1 MEINLDELH
10 DKLLNQI
17 NLSTVDKEICKTVTD
32 KQFPGGIIPSGNSFY
47 VIAMSQKEFKILVS
61 LLNSFI
67 GKNYSNFDGHIIN
80 LDTSSQ
86 IEKLLVDYDISLV
99 SKFDVPVSLKDTIE
113 SLISKMI
120 NIYKTSSYNV
130 NSISLS
136 IGKLIDDF
144 KESIY
149 ITKDI
154 NNAKN
159 IISKI
164 KQEHRLDALNI
175 TFMEIELAYAFQN
188 WDTIINHKLIYQII
202 HARKPLIIRLH
213 IIEAFYYTYISNSSN
228 IKEDYSRYIKPNIL
242 NLLTSCPKNAKSEIK
257 YMYFLAYSLGD
268 LAYTNISSI
277 INDYLDN
284 PLLSDKNKEI
294 VENKLSS
301 ENRFIENSNDSYLST
316 KASII
321 EANNIDTLEKID
333 NVKEKLENL
342 KDEEKEDLSSIILS
356 SEIDN
361 DKKLLPKNWIEW
373 IDLLA
378 HKEFNNS
385 FLIAEKGLEEWD
397 INILTNDPVN
407 IFNLCI
413 KINSLEKPYS
423 LSRFIFALP
432 LFIESLKRSD
442 YYPNSLCI
450 EIYTSILEVISIY
463 EIQDQKT
470 LILSQDI
477 FESLLTLSPNSNI
490 YNNIIEK
497 IEIIIKRIN
506 GKNYVDC
513 LIDFAELIISYNA
526 TEVNSRNNLL
536 ELILMQVYE
545 NKDWLEEFQL
555 DMLIKLSSVLDLNS
569 LFENLILE
577 KELQIKEK
585 FEKYIGK
592 TIGIYTLS
600 ESAGKNAK
608 EYLEGK
614 IDNVRVILNHDKAAT
629 TILKH
634 VVEVSDYMVIV
645 TQSTKHA
652 VTGEIQKIR
661 RLNNKEVLFPLGKG
675 SSSIIQCLLNRDI
688 RNGFNFK

>member
-1 MEINLDELH
+1 M
-10 DKLLNQI
+10 
-17 NLSTVDKEICKTVTD
+17 
-32 KQFPGGIIPSGNSFY
+32 
-47 VIAMSQKEFKILVS
+47 
-61 LLNSFI
+61 
-67 GKNYSNFDGHIIN
+67 
-80 LDTSSQ
+80 
-86 IEKLLVDYDISLV
+86 
-99 SKFDVPVSLKDTIE
+99 
-113 SLISKMI
+113 
-120 NIYKTSSYNV
+120 
-130 NSISLS
+130 
-136 IGKLIDDF
+136 
-144 KESIY
+144 
-149 ITKDI
+149 
-154 NNAKN
+154 
-159 IISKI
+159 
-164 KQEHRLDALNI
+164 
-175 TFMEIELAYAFQN
+175 
-188 WDTIINHKLIYQII
+188 
-202 HARKPLIIRLH
+202 
-213 IIEAFYYTYISNSSN
+213 
-228 IKEDYSRYIKPNIL
+228 
-242 NLLTSCPKNAKSEIK
+242 
-257 YMYFLAYSLGD
+257 
-268 LAYTNISSI
+268 
-277 INDYLDN
+277 
-284 PLLSDKNKEI
+284 
-294 VENKLSS
+294 
-301 ENRFIENSNDSYLST
+301 
-316 KASII
+316 
-321 EANNIDTLEKID
+321 
-333 NVKEKLENL
+333 
-342 KDEEKEDLSSIILS
+342 
-356 SEIDN
+356 
-361 DKKLLPKNWIEW
+361 
-373 IDLLA
+373 
-378 HKEFNNS
+378 
-385 FLIAEKGLEEWD
+385 EEWD